1 MATTRKTVAKKEA
14 TKYSKEQLLEYD
26 GFFNEKDIIN
36 TLFNDDKKYTINEAK
51 SIIEKFKK
59 KEVR

>member
-14 TKYSKEQLLEYD
+14 TKYSKGQLLEYD

-36 TLFNDDKKYTINEAK
+36 TLFDDKKYTINEAK